1 MTTKCIFR
9 VLSGA
14 IVGLAI
20 GGHVSAATNSLAGP
34 VTLFIDDRDIGG
46 IETIS
51 ATALSA
57 AFLSAGGTLSITQEG
72 TGILGLVDY
81 SFEFISTDPNVPTPG
96 GVVVHNYNFFD
107 PITGALS
114 DTLNITLTGHTP
126 AFQGDANVSV
136 DLHFRSDS
144 LNDIPPTSLVNG
156 VAVTETGNFQ
166 LFNTGLTDFQV
177 FAGSEVPE
185 TSQTL
190 PGIAAL
196 AFGIGG
202 FKYYRSR
209 RASKLAATAATEVA
223 ATTQPADSAE

>member
-1 MTTKCIFR
+1 MSTEYIFR
-9 VLSGA
+9 VFSGT
-14 IVGLAI
+14 IVGLVVC
-20 GGHVSAATNSLAGP
+20 GQMSAATNSLAGP
-34 VTLFIDDRDIGG
+34 ITLFIDDRDIGG
-46 IETIS
+46 NDAIS
-51 ATALSA
+51 ATALAA

-72 TGILGLVDY
+72 VGILGLVDY
-81 SFEFISTDPNVPTPG
+81 SFEFISSDPNVPTPG

-144 LNDIPPTSLVNG
+144 LNDIPPIALENG
-156 VAVTETGNFQ
+156 VATTETGNFQ
-166 LFNTGLTDFQV
+166 LFGTGVTDFQV
-177 FAGSEVPE
+177 WAGSEVPE

-209 RASKLAATAATEVA
+209 RARKLATTGLVA
-223 ATTQPADSAE
+223 ATDTAQQTKPAE